1 MANPKSKILPGIM
14 STFVVVIM
22 FFCIDAFA
30 PMLMGD
36 LNLFG
41 TNVIGAGLGIVTVG
55 VMCFAKQ
62 RPLASIG
69 LIFEPRRI
77 LRGLVVGG
85 GMALLPLLAVFGV
98 QTVIYAVTKMPSLAP
113 DFVTPNA
120 DGEMSVV
127 KIGIFAVAC
136 GVSALMQE
144 MVFRGYIVRSMRPQY
159 PFTDANVVQAMLSV
173 TLPVVLIIRNLVYG
187 HYSFIDGF
195 KKIVFI
201 VAVVLFYVAYTFFSS
216 IKRGVVTRVSGD
228 IWPSFVGN
236 FLFMFVGG
244 SLFVQNSIIT
254 SYSSMLKLLGAEAIS
269 LLVASI
275 YYTRQYN
282 HNKKR
287 REEHDK
293 RVAEHMEKLRQEE
306 LNREA
311 DPNIEGISQKS
322 VKEIMQQ
329 HQQKIIESVGSHSH
343 HHNPESDDSITS
355 LDEVRNNK
363 E

>member
-14 STFVVVIM
+14 STFVVVLM
-22 FFCIDAFA
+22 FFCMDAFA

-55 VMCFAKQ
+55 VVCFTKR

-69 LIFEPRRI
+69 LVFDPFRI
-77 LRGLVVGG
+77 LRGLAVGG

-98 QTVIYAVTKMPSLAP
+98 QTAIYAVTKMPSLAP
-113 DFVTPNA
+113 DFVTPNSG
-120 DGEMSVV
+120 GEMSIV
-127 KIGIFAVAC
+127 KIGIFAAAC

-144 MVFRGYIVRSMRPQY
+144 LVFRGYVVRSMRPQY
-159 PFTDANVVQAMLSV
+159 PFIDANIVQASLSV
-173 TLPVVLIIRNLVYG
+173 ALPLVLVVRNFAYG
-187 HYSFIDGF
+187 HYLFLNGF
-195 KKIVFI
+195 KKIMFI
-201 VAVVLFYVAYTFFSS
+201 VAVVLFYAVYTFFSS

-244 SLFVQNSIIT
+244 SLFVQNNIIV
-254 SYSSMLKLLGAEAIS
+254 SYSSMVRLLAAELIS
-269 LLVASI
+269 LVIASI
-275 YYTRQYN
+275 YYSRQYN
-282 HNKKR
+282 RNKKR
-287 REEHDK
+287 KEEHDK

-311 DPNIEGISQKS
+311 DPNLEDLSQKS
-322 VKEIMQQ
+322 VKEIMEQ
-329 HQQKIIESVGSHSH
+329 HHQKIIESIGSHSH
-343 HHNPESDDSITS
+343 HHNPESDDSITN